1 MIPRRIFG
9 ALCLALVCQGCSIMA
24 AKKIIDKL
32 EEPSAPV
39 YNITYECPA
48 MMPQTVL
55 ETVREYIIIDAE
67 MDRHFET
74 CDLEVDCF
82 RP

>member
-1 MIPRRIFG
+1 MILPRILG
-9 ALCLALVCQGCSIMA
+9 TLCIALVCQGCSIMA
-24 AKKIIDKL
+24 AKKIVEKL

-48 MMPQTVL
+48 MMPETVL

>member
-1 MIPRRIFG
+1 MIHRRIFG

-32 EEPSAPV
+32 EEPSAPG

-48 MMPQTVL
+48 MMPEKVL

>member
-1 MIPRRIFG
+1 MTAKRI
-9 ALCLALVCQGCSIMA
+9 VE
-24 AKKIIDKL
+24 KL
-32 EEPSAPV
+32 QEPSAPI

-67 MDRHFET
+67 MDRHFEEWT
-74 CDLEVDCF
+74 
-82 RP
+82 